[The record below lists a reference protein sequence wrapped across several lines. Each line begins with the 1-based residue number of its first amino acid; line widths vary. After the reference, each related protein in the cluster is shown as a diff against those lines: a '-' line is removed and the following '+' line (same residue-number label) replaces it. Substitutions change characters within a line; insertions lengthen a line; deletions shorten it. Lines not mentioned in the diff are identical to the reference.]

1 MKTEQFIERVTQIN
15 SITKM
20 YEENNILMIEVGD
33 WCVGEI
39 SSTIQFD
46 AKTRMSAVPF
56 SDREVLFK
64 LITQYSSTPIAEREY
79 AKPFKVENGDLVIS
93 NKPNAAVV
101 YFVECVDPTPDF
113 DGYMESILLIN
124 GRKDEYFGRTCEEET
139 EYSVREDMDR
149 FYRNFKLLAKRENLE
164 D

>member
-1 MKTEQFIERVTQIN
+1 MKTEYFIKEIKKIKGVTRIYK
-15 SITKM
+15 ID
-20 YEENNILMIEVGD
+20 NILRIIVGD
-33 WCVGEI
+33 WCIAEI
-39 SSTIQFD
+39 STVNQFD
-46 AKTRMSAVPF
+46 IDIKMSVLPL
-56 SDREVLFK
+56 DREKLFK